1 MLPWSTLQG
10 NITTWKVAEGGE
22 IAAGDV
28 IAEVETDKATM
39 DWEAQDEGYMAK
51 IIVAEG
57 TKDIPLGTLVAI
69 VVDEKDQVSP
79 IPLSNP
85 RP

>member
-1 MLPWSTLQG
+1 M
-10 NITTWKVAEGGE
+10 AEGGE

-51 IIVAEG
+51 ILVAEG

-69 VVDEKDQVSP
+69 VVDEKDQVQP
-79 IPLSNP
+79 C
-85 RP
+85 